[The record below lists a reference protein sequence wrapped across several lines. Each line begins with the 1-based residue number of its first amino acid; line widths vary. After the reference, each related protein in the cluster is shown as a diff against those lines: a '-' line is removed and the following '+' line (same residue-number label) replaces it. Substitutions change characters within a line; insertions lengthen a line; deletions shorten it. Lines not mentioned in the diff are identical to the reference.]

1 MIEIYVLQQIHIL
14 LLRCMSY
21 NESIKEYDS
30 LNFKLTLVLHEQY
43 LIALQVCMGGGEGF
57 LMASTQWNFNC
68 FFV

>member
-1 MIEIYVLQQIHIL
+1 MLQQIHIL

-43 LIALQVCMGGGEGF
+43 LIALQVCMGGGGWVF
-57 LMASTQWNFNC
+57 
-68 FFV
+68 